1 MSNELNARRAD
12 MTDDTTLLIEK
23 LEKRKTELL
32 AQINAAELEIGS
44 INGVL
49 RTLKTSL
56 LL

>member
-23 LEKRKTELL
+23 LEKRKFELL

-44 INGVL
+44 INGVI